1 MKPAA
6 FDYARPTSLAEAA
19 ALLLEGG
26 EDARVLAGGQSLG
39 PMLNFRLVR
48 PRLLI
53 DIMHV
58 SELHGFHETDEAIL
72 MGATVTHAAVE
83 DGAVP
88 DIGKSILTTVAAGI
102 AYRAVR
108 NRGTV
113 AGSLCHA
120 DPAADWVTALAA
132 LDASVVTYR
141 AGRAGRGRAIPV
153 ASFIRGAF
161 HNLLEKGELVAAV
174 RIPKLSRAAR
184 WGWYKVCRK
193 PGEFASAIGAVLIDP
208 ERGVRRAAM
217 GATGGGPLVL
227 CDDAALPDA
236 ADQALA
242 EEDVRSDR
250 LEQQI
255 RRVALRRAFAAAQA

>member
-6 FDYARPTSLAEAA
+6 LDYVRPTSLAEAA
-19 ALLLEGG
+19 AFLLEGG
-26 EDARVLAGGQSLG
+26 EDARILAGGQSLG

-58 SELHGFHETDEAIL
+58 SELHGVHETDEAIL
-72 MGATVTHAAVE
+72 IGAAVTHAAVE
-83 DGAVP
+83 DGEVP
-88 DIGKSILTTVAAGI
+88 DVGKSVLATVAAGI

-141 AGRAGRGRAIPV
+141 AGRGRDIPV
-153 ASFIRGAF
+153 ALFIRGAF
-161 HNLLEKGELVAAV
+161 NTLLEKGEFVAAV
-174 RIPKLSRAAR
+174 RVPKLSRAAR

-208 ERGVRRAAM
+208 ERGVRRAAV
-217 GATGGGPLVL
+217 GATGGRPLVL

-242 EEDVRSDR
+242 GEDVRSDR
-250 LEQQI
+250 LERQI